1 MREEWFDYRRSGCRR
16 LGWGDRDWSELE
28 CGKVS
33 KPIEVT
39 TVSPQLQQVLN
50 EARQLPPQE
59 LRQLVAQLIGEADLT
74 NGINDD
80 RPEAELEYVDGI
92 LVVKSQGPMISGD
105 WVTLMREERIQAL
118 IQRSFG
124 DV

>member
-1 MREEWFDYRRSGCRR
+1 
-16 LGWGDRDWSELE
+16 
-28 CGKVS
+28 
-33 KPIEVT
+33 
-39 TVSPQLQQVLN
+39 VSPQLQQVLN